1 MTPDSTNKI
10 LAALNT
16 IVAVEPVAISFINAV
31 KNALKSGNGSMTVDE
46 LIAEAEADWDKAQ
59 SDLNDLAKK
68 GHENDPSS

>member
-10 LAALNT
+10 LTALNT

-46 LIAEAEADWDKAQ
+46 LIAEAEAEWDKTQ
-59 SDLNDLAKK
+59 SDLNDLAQK
-68 GHENDPSS
+68 GHE